1 MNQTARISLVAI
13 GALASVGLVA
23 LFSLPAVA
31 QVGGTLPA
39 FVALQTQSPGTPQ
52 VGNSNI
58 DGIAAADRVVA
69 RTGVSTPAL
78 TIGNSQPGF
87 PIQFPNATGS
97 KVSLFGQ
104 SGNHYGMGVQN
115 FLYQIYADSPA
126 ASIAFGHGSSEAFT
140 EVARFTGSGRLGIGT
155 TSPGVELDVNG
166 RIRMRTNPVSNGVM
180 VGDNNGFASWNLV
193 GANSLQFDAGS
204 LNRVTNNSFSIGSN
218 GMAGAAAKRI
228 ELFRTGSAQPMI
240 RLNPVPGN
248 NGEVTVYGSNDS
260 LNVQLSGLGVDGRR
274 GFVSVYD
281 EASLSLAAMYV
292 DSNRQG
298 RIQATVKTFRVPD
311 PTEPKKDIVYA
322 CIEGPEAAM
331 YTRGTGRLASGK
343 ARVSLPDHFLKLANL
358 QTMTVHLTPRGD
370 CEGLFYQRDGNAIVV
385 RELRKGTSS
394 VEFDWEVKAVRSG
407 FEDFKVYEDWDDN
420 PAVSNHPLEPQWKAR
435 LQAIAESKARQT
447 NPPPP

>member
-1 MNQTARISLVAI
+1 MNRTTRLSLLAV
-13 GALASVGLVA
+13 GALASVGLAA
-23 LFSLPAVA
+23 LFSLPAMA
-31 QVGGTLPA
+31 QVGGTLPG
-39 FVALQTQSPGTPQ
+39 FVALQTEAPGTPQ
-52 VGNSNI
+52 SGNSNVT
-58 DGIAAADRVVA
+58 GTVGANRVVA
-69 RTGVSTPAL
+69 RESL
-78 TIGNSQPGF
+78 TSPKISVGNAPIGF
-87 PIQFPNATGS
+87 PLQFPDTTGS
-97 KVSLFGQ
+97 KVSLYGQ

-115 FLYQIYADSPA
+115 FLYQIYTDSPS
-126 ASIAFGHGSSEAFT
+126 ASIAFGHGSSEIFT
-140 EVARFTGSGRLGIGT
+140 EVARFTGNGRLGIGT

-166 RIRMRTNPVSNGVM
+166 RIRMRANPVSNGVM

-218 GMAGAAAKRI
+218 GMAGSAGKRI
-228 ELFRTGSAQPMI
+228 ELFRAASTQPMI

-248 NGEVTVYGSNDS
+248 AGEVTTYGSNDS

-292 DSNRQG
+292 DTNRQG

-370 CEGLFYQRDGNAIVV
+370 CEGLFYERDGNAIVV
-385 RELRKGTSS
+385 RELRKGASS

-435 LQAIAESKARQT
+435 LQAIAQSKSRQT
-447 NPPPP
+447 PTPRP